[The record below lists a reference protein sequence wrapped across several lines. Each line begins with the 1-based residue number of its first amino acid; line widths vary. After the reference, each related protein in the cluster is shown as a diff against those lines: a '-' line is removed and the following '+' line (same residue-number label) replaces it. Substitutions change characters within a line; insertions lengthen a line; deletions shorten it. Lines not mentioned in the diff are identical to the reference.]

1 MKRRI
6 LTSVM
11 LSIGLSAQT
20 GLALLIPISS
30 CLFDYQYT
38 LERAHS
44 EPSDAAKLL
53 PLTRAYH
60 RDRNQRID
68 EEQDINR
75 RYYPREPYVY
85 REKNEF
91 TIPTL
96 LTLGVDICLLPL
108 TLPWRGARELY
119 KKAQRCA
126 YTPVDA
132 LLTEMHL
139 YRRSELES
147 PELLTTLADNLSVQ
161 VDEVYRTLLKMD
173 EEKWYC
179 RSDLKTWSQVTQELE
194 TRITRKRSLGLWM

>member
-6 LTSVM
+6 LTFVM
-11 LSIGLSAQT
+11 LPIGLFAQT
-20 GLALLIPISS
+20 GLALLIPLSS
-30 CLFDYQYT
+30 CFFDYKYI
-38 LERAHS
+38 LEIAHS

-68 EEQDINR
+68 EERAIDR
-75 RYYPREPYVY
+75 RNSPRALYDD

-91 TIPTL
+91 TLPTL
-96 LTLGVDICLLPL
+96 LTLGFDICLLPL

-126 YTPVDA
+126 YTPVHA
-132 LLTEMHL
+132 LLTEIHL
-139 YRRSELES
+139 YRRGEPES
-147 PELLTTLADNLSVQ
+147 SELLTALADHLSVQ
-161 VDEVYRTLLKMD
+161 VDEIYRTLLKMD